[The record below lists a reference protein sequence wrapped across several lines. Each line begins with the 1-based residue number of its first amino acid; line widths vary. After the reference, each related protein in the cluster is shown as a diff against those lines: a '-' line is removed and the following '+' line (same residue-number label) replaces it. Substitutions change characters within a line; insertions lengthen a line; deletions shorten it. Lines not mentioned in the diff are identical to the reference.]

1 MRSPVLYLFPL
12 LAVAIWAGNSLVN
25 KLSAGVIAP
34 EAISFYRWA
43 FALLL
48 LTPVLLPGV
57 WRRRAMIRPHLG
69 KLAVLASL
77 GMVLNQSLAY
87 FAAATTSA
95 TNMALITSLV
105 PVLSLLLAVPLLG
118 VRLSKLAL
126 LGAFISFSGLLF
138 MLSQGDL
145 ARLSTSVVPGD
156 LLLLLAAV
164 VYALY
169 GVLLKRWSLQL
180 PTWDLLYMQILFA
193 VFMLSP
199 LLLFASSI
207 SITQASL
214 PLIAYAAI
222 CASILA
228 PWAWIKAIA
237 LLGTERTAIFMNLM
251 PIFTAVLASTLLGEQ
266 LGVPHYVGGAL
277 VLTGVSLVQYR
288 ARHPRAMLKAEAL

>member
-1 MRSPVLYLFPL
+1 MYLFPL

-25 KLSAGVIAP
+25 KLSADVIAP

-57 WRRRAMIRPHLG
+57 WRRRAMIRPHIG

-199 LLLFASSI
+199 LLFFASSI

-214 PLIAYAAI
+214 PLITYAAI

-228 PWAWIKAIA
+228 PWAWIKAIT

-288 ARHPRAMLKAEAL
+288 ARRPRAMLKAEAL